1 VTPRGWAVAALGLA
15 ALASLGWRWTGAVA
29 NDGASVAAASA
40 PGAAHSGVD
49 VPARLAAST
58 PDRPP
63 QAPPSAQQQAQR
75 ALWQARLQRAHQ
87 VLNAYRLA
95 TRYPH
100 HSRPLTE
107 QPDQIHPN
115 QPIVEDRPLSL
126 PGEPVKA
133 GVFLRTTQDKVH
145 LQGDESVTVS
155 VSAHDGEGR
164 PLPLQVTR
172 AVAHEGAIG
181 AAVSNWPSIPVAFSD
196 DGQGAD
202 TLADD
207 GVFSARLLPSRQGFG
222 QRAGVIRIEAL
233 LRSGEQPGFVYF
245 DVIYSPE
252 SPAAW
257 SGAVH
262 EALHQ
267 GSLDLYLP
275 VQVNQAG
282 RYVVS
287 GRIDDAAGR
296 PLALL
301 SFNDEV
307 QAGAQEFRL
316 QLFGKLVRDLQ
327 PSFPLRL
334 RDVEAFLLKPDT
346 FPDRALLPRRPG
358 LVYTTQRRPLVAFS
372 DAEWA
377 SEERTRYLTE
387 FEKDLQQAQDQVDRL
402 APASP

>member
-1 VTPRGWAVAALGLA
+1 MTPRGWVAVSVCLVATAG
-15 ALASLGWRWTGAVA
+15 LGWWWSRAAADEGAW
-29 NDGASVAAASA
+29 VAAASA
-40 PGAAHSGVD
+40 PGTVRSGVD
-49 VPARLAAST
+49 VPAQPVTST
-58 PDRPP
+58 PDGLSQARPT
-63 QAPPSAQQQAQR
+63 AQRQAQL

-87 VLNAYRLA
+87 VLDAYRLA

-107 QPDQIHPN
+107 QPDQLHPN
-115 QPIVEDRPLSL
+115 QPIVEDRPLRL
-126 PGEPVKA
+126 PGASVKA
-133 GVFLRTTQDKVH
+133 GFFLRTTQDKVH
-145 LQGDESVTVS
+145 LQGDESVTVR

-181 AAVSNWPSIPVAFSD
+181 AATSTWPRVPVAFSD

-202 TLADD
+202 TVAGD
-207 GVFSARLLPSRQGFG
+207 GVLSARVQPLRQGFG
-222 QRAGVIRIEAL
+222 ERAGVIRIEAL
-233 LRSGEQPGFVYF
+233 VHSGEQPGFVYF
-245 DVIYSPE
+245 DAIYSPDA
-252 SPAAW
+252 PAAW
-257 SGAVH
+257 SGAVR

-275 VQVNQAG
+275 VQVSQAG

-287 GRIDDAAGR
+287 GRIDDAEGR

-358 LVYTTQRRPLVAFS
+358 LVYTTQRHPLVAFS

-377 SEERTRYLTE
+377 SEERTRYLIE
-387 FEKDLQQAQDQVDRL
+387 FEKDLHEAQDRVSHL
-402 APASP
+402 TPASP